1 MPFLTMKIPLRF
13 QNLYFWNCDSIT
25 LPTAAVS
32 VSNSEPGT
40 VRSETLPCNIVT
52 MKTLTSLIQQKP
64 ALKNEIPIQLCF
76 HPFPTPKELEL
87 AGSLASGPI
96 SLLHI
101 CCVFG
106 LSSGS
111 PLCFVLSLS
120 LFSMGK
126 NFCLIY
132 ITRSGLCCSGE
143 VCFRLGILCDKKKGG
158 MLLALKLGSIFEDL
172 QRMVV
177 ENFCFEKT
185 DADLELSY
193 LPIGLISTSAKDGNQ
208 NKVDIDLYKVPT
220 ESTTGEEERNFSN
233 NGDDSRADNVSSDM
247 HNEKKK
253 GKMKQVGVDGDDYDA
268 DTIISEKEN
277 RENLSKSS
285 LVEIVKKKY
294 LFSTKQF

>member
-1 MPFLTMKIPLRF
+1 MFSIFFTFPILVFNVSKLESQIPLRF

-40 VRSETLPCNIVT
+40 VRSETLPCNIV
-52 MKTLTSLIQQKP
+52 
-64 ALKNEIPIQLCF
+64 KNEIPIQLCF

-233 NGDDSRADNVSSDM
+233 NGD
-247 HNEKKK
+247 
-253 GKMKQVGVDGDDYDA
+253 
-268 DTIISEKEN
+268 
-277 RENLSKSS
+277 
-285 LVEIVKKKY
+285 
-294 LFSTKQF
+294 